1 MILSPF
7 RKWPLAISSM
17 PSATL
22 AGKALPPERTAL
34 SQVVQKCL
42 SCISVHLHE
51 TISLDLLSRR
61 CGLCGRSLSI
71 RFKEEMHMGI
81 PEYIHR
87 EKLREAAY
95 LLRHTDY
102 SLSEITICLNYPSQS
117 CFTQIFKKYRSVT
130 PQQYRNAVPL
140 RPYRGQAAGPVLFPA
155 LPALSSC
162 PSLSGSGS
170 FPFTRISIF
179 DILNM

>member
-87 EKLREAAY
+87 ESSGRLPISSATR
-95 LLRHTDY
+95 T
-102 SLSEITICLNYPSQS
+102 TPSR
-117 CFTQIFKKYRSVT
+117 RS
-130 PQQYRNAVPL
+130 RSA
-140 RPYRGQAAGPVLFPA
+140 
-155 LPALSSC
+155 
-162 PSLSGSGS
+162 
-170 FPFTRISIF
+170 
-179 DILNM
+179 